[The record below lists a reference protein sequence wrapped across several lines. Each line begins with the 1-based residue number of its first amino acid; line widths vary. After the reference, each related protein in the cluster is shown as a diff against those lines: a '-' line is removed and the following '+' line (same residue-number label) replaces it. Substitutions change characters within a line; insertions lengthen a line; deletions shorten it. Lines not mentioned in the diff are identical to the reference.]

1 MTRFLIAALVAA
13 GTVSAAAPALADLQH
28 PRFWDR
34 VEDRV
39 DRVENRIDRR
49 YTWGPADRIEDRIDR
64 REDRFDR
71 RHDQVVTPI
80 DRWGWRH
87 RGW

>member
-1 MTRFLIAALVAA
+1 MTRLLLAALVAA
-13 GTVSAAAPALADLQH
+13 GAAMASVPASAQLEH
-28 PRFWDR
+28 PVFWDR

-49 YTWGPADRIEDRIDR
+49 HTWGVRDRVEDRIDR

-71 RHDQVVTPI
+71 RGDQVVTVV

-87 RGW
+87 PRW

>member
-1 MTRFLIAALVAA
+1 MTRLLIAALVAA
-13 GTVSAAAPALADLQH
+13 GAVTAAAPASAQLQH
-28 PRFWDR
+28 PHFWDR
-34 VEDRV
+34 FEDRV
-39 DRVENRIDRR
+39 DRAENRFDRR
-49 YTWGPADRIEDRIDR
+49 HTWGPRDRIEDRIDR

-87 RGW
+87 PGF